1 MKFAGLALHPSRK
14 RTEKPCYPARL
25 TSPIHHD
32 TMNTNLRATIYFAAI
47 LLIAPLLAAAKTPA
61 TPEKLNQLYAEYWEE
76 SLQANPLRA
85 TYIGDNR
92 FNDRFGP
99 VTSAE
104 RRESTRRMAE
114 KYLVR
119 TAEFDPAG
127 LPAEDRISYDLLR
140 YNLQQSLDALKYP
153 AHLVP
158 INQMF
163 GQHLSFAQL
172 GSGRSAQPFRTVKD
186 YDNWLA
192 RAASFPAV
200 IDDWIA
206 DMKEGIKAGVVLPKA
221 LVRPMLP
228 QVESLATDDL
238 DKNIYMS
245 PVKKFPAGVSDDEQ
259 KRLTAA
265 YTKLVRE
272 TMAPAHR
279 KLLAFL
285 RETYL
290 PASRDSVGLSAIPG
304 GKAWYAFQA
313 KSSTTTDLTPEA
325 IHQIGLDEVAR
336 IRALL
341 ETAKTRVGFKG
352 TLKEFLAHLNTAPEL
367 RFKTREEIQAAYE
380 SLRPR
385 VDAKVPAFFGRLPK
399 TPFEIRPVEAFREV
413 AAAPAQYSGGSAD
426 GSRPGI
432 FYYNAYQPETRTR
445 FTTTA
450 FFLHEAIPGHHFETS
465 LAREHPSLP
474 AFRRFGGSGAYGE
487 GWGLYSE
494 LLGEEMG
501 LYDSWQYVG
510 RLTAEIWRAVR
521 LVVDTGIHAKG
532 WTREQAI
539 AYFMDNVPQGE
550 IVATQEV
557 ERYIGVPGQALSYKI
572 GEIKIRE
579 LRTRAEKAL
588 GKKFDIREF
597 HDEILTHGSVPLAVL
612 EAAVDR
618 WIAAKGRG

>member
-1 MKFAGLALHPSRK
+1 MITSLRSTVFLATFFLVA
-14 RTEKPCYPARL
+14 PA
-25 TSPIHHD
+25 
-32 TMNTNLRATIYFAAI
+32 
-47 LLIAPLLAAAKTPA
+47 LAMAKTPA
-61 TPEKLNQLYAEYWEE
+61 TPERLNQLYAEYWEE
-76 SLQANPLRA
+76 NLQANPMLA
-85 TYIGDNR
+85 TRIGDNR
-92 FNDRFGP
+92 FNDRYGA

-104 RRESTRRMAE
+104 RRAISKRMAE
-114 KYLVR
+114 KYLAR

-140 YNLQQSLDALKYP
+140 YDLQQSLDALKFP
-153 AHLVP
+153 THLMP
-158 INQMF
+158 INQIF
-163 GQHLSFAQL
+163 GAHLAFAQL

-186 YDNWLA
+186 YDDWLA
-192 RAASFPAV
+192 RAASFPAA

-206 DMKEGIKAGVVLPKA
+206 DMREGIKTGVVLPKA
-221 LVRPMLP
+221 LVLPILP
-228 QVESLATDDL
+228 QLEDLSRDDP
-238 DKNIYMS
+238 DKNVYFS
-245 PVKKFPAGVSDDEQ
+245 PVKKFPAGVSEDDQ

-285 RETYL
+285 RDTYL
-290 PASRDSVGLSAIPG
+290 PASRASVGLSAIPG
-304 GKAWYAFQA
+304 GPAWYAFQA
-313 KSSTTTDLTPEA
+313 KSSTTTELTPEA
-325 IHQIGLDEVAR
+325 IHKIGLDEVTR
-336 IRALL
+336 IRALF
-341 ETAKTRVGFKG
+341 EAAKARTGFKG
-352 TLKEFLAHLNTAPEL
+352 TLKEFMTHLNTAPEL
-367 RFKTREEIQAAYE
+367 RFRTREEIQAAYE

-399 TPFEIRPVEAFREV
+399 TPFEIRPIESFREV
-413 AAAPAQYSGGSAD
+413 AAAPAQYSGGLVD

-450 FFLHEAIPGHHFETS
+450 IYLHETIPGHHFENS
-465 LAREHPSLP
+465 LKIEHPSLP
-474 AFRRFGGSGAYGE
+474 AFRRYGGSGAYSE

-501 LYDSWQYVG
+501 LYDDPWQYVG
-510 RLTAEIWRAVR
+510 RLSLEIWRAVR
-521 LVVDTGIHAKG
+521 LVVDTGMHAKG

-539 AYFMDNVPQGE
+539 VYFLENVPQGE

-588 GKKFDIREF
+588 AKKFDIREF

-618 WIAAKGRG
+618 WITGKRRG

>member
-1 MKFAGLALHPSRK
+1 MTPILRSFAHL
-14 RTEKPCYPARL
+14 
-25 TSPIHHD
+25 
-32 TMNTNLRATIYFAAI
+32 FAI
-47 LLIAPLLAAAKTPA
+47 LLIAPVLAWAKTPA
-61 TPEKLNQLYAEYWEE
+61 TPEKMNQLYAEYWEE
-76 SLQANPLRA
+76 SLQTSPLRA
-85 TYIGDNR
+85 TFIGDNR
-92 FNDRFGP
+92 FNDRYGP

-104 RRESTRRMAE
+104 RRAITKSMAE
-114 KYLVR
+114 KYLAR

-140 YNLQQSLDALKYP
+140 YNLQQSLDGLKYP
-153 AHLVP
+153 AQLIP
-158 INQMF
+158 INQIF

-206 DMKEGIKAGVVLPKA
+206 DMKSGIKAGVILPKA
-221 LVRPMLP
+221 LVLPMLP
-228 QVESLATDDL
+228 QLEALGSDDL
-238 DKNIYMS
+238 DKNVYFS
-245 PVKKFPAGVSDDEQ
+245 PVKKFPAGFSEEDQ

-265 YTKLVRE
+265 YTKLVKE

-279 KLLAFL
+279 KLLAFV
-285 RETYL
+285 RDTYL
-290 PASRDSVGLSAIPG
+290 PASRASVGLSAIPG
-304 GKAWYAFQA
+304 GPAWYAFQA
-313 KSSTTTDLTPEA
+313 RSSTTTDLSPEV
-325 IHQIGLDEVAR
+325 IHKIGLDEVAR
-336 IRALL
+336 IRALF
-341 ETAKTRVGFKG
+341 EKAKDRAGFKG
-352 TLKEFLAHLNTAPEL
+352 TLKEFMAHLNTAPEL
-367 RFKTREEIQAAYE
+367 RFKNREEIQAAYE

-413 AAAPAQYSGGSAD
+413 SAAPAQYSGGSAD

-450 FFLHEAIPGHHFETS
+450 FFVHEAIPGHHFETS

-474 AFRRFGGSGAYGE
+474 SFRRFGGSGAYSE
-487 GWGLYSE
+487 GWGLYCE
-494 LLGEEMG
+494 MLGEEMG
-501 LYDSWQYVG
+501 LYDDPWQYVG
-510 RLTAEIWRAVR
+510 RLSAEIWRAVR

-539 AYFMDNVPQGE
+539 AYFMENVPQGE

-618 WIAAKGRG
+618 WIAGKVRG

>member
-1 MKFAGLALHPSRK
+1 M
-14 RTEKPCYPARL
+14 T
-25 TSPIHHD
+25 
-32 TMNTNLRATIYFAAI
+32 TNLRSTLYLAAI
-47 LLIAPLLAAAKTPA
+47 LFLAPTLALAKTPA

-76 SLQANPLRA
+76 NLQSNPVLA

-92 FNDRFGP
+92 FNDRYGA

-104 RRESTRRMAE
+104 ARANSKRLAE
-114 KYLVR
+114 KYLAR

-153 AHLVP
+153 SHLIP
-158 INQMF
+158 INQIF
-163 GQHLSFAQL
+163 GPHLLFAQL

-206 DMKEGIKAGVVLPKA
+206 DMREGIKTGVVLPKA
-221 LVRPMLP
+221 LVLPILP
-228 QVESLATDDL
+228 QLEDLARDDL
-238 DKNIYMS
+238 DKNVYFL
-245 PVKKFPAGVSDDEQ
+245 PVKKFPAGVSEDDQ

-279 KLLAFL
+279 KLLAFV
-285 RETYL
+285 RDTYL
-290 PASRDSVGLSAIPG
+290 PASRASVGLSAIPG
-304 GKAWYAFQA
+304 GPAWYAFQA
-313 KSSTTTDLTPEA
+313 KSSTTTELTPEA
-325 IHQIGLDEVAR
+325 IHKIGLDEVSR
-336 IRALL
+336 IRALF
-341 ETAKTRVGFKG
+341 EAAKARVGFKG
-352 TLKEFLAHLNTAPEL
+352 TLKEFMAHLNTAPEL

-399 TPFEIRPVEAFREV
+399 MPFEIRPVEAFREV
-413 AAAPAQYSGGSAD
+413 AAAPAQYSSGLAD

-450 FFLHEAIPGHHFETS
+450 FFVHEAIPGHHFESS
-465 LAREHPSLP
+465 LKIEHPSLP
-474 AFRRFGGSGAYGE
+474 AFRRFGGSGAYSE
-487 GWGLYSE
+487 GWGLYCE
-494 LLGEEMG
+494 MLGEEMG
-501 LYDSWQYVG
+501 LYDDPWQYVG
-510 RLTAEIWRAVR
+510 RLSAEIWRAVR
-521 LVVDTGIHAKG
+521 LVVDTGLHAKG

-539 AYFMDNVPQGE
+539 AYFLENVPQGE
-550 IVATQEV
+550 VVATQEV
-557 ERYIGVPGQALSYKI
+557 ERYIGIPGQALSYKI

-579 LRTRAEKAL
+579 LRTRAEKSL

-618 WIAAKGRG
+618 WIAGKGRR

>member
-1 MKFAGLALHPSRK
+1 
-14 RTEKPCYPARL
+14 
-25 TSPIHHD
+25 
-32 TMNTNLRATIYFAAI
+32 MNANLRSSIYLAAI
-47 LLIAPLLAAAKTPA
+47 FLIAPVLALAKTPA
-61 TPEKLNQLYAEYWEE
+61 MPEKLNQLYAEYWEE
-76 SLQANPLRA
+76 NLQANPILA
-85 TYIGDNR
+85 TFTGDNR
-92 FNDRFGP
+92 FNDRYAA

-104 RRESTRRMAE
+104 RRATSKRIAE
-114 KYLVR
+114 KYLAR

-127 LPAEDRISYDLLR
+127 LPAEDRISVDLLR
-140 YNLQQSLDALKYP
+140 YNLQQSLDELKFP
-153 AHLVP
+153 SHLVP
-158 INQMF
+158 INQIF
-163 GQHLSFAQL
+163 GPHLLFAQF
-172 GSGRSAQPFRTVKD
+172 GSGRAAQPFRTVKD

-192 RAASFPAV
+192 RAASIPAV
-200 IDDWIA
+200 IDGWMK
-206 DMKEGIKAGVVLPKA
+206 DMREGIKVGVVLPKA
-221 LVRPMLP
+221 LVLPMLP
-228 QVESLATDDL
+228 QLEELANDDL
-238 DKNIYMS
+238 DKNVYFS
-245 PVKKFPAGVSDDEQ
+245 PVKKFPVGVTEEEQ

-279 KLLAFL
+279 RLLTFM
-285 RETYL
+285 RDTYL

-313 KSSTTTDLTPEA
+313 KTSTTTDLTPEA
-325 IHQIGLDEVAR
+325 IHTIGLNEVAR

-341 ETAKTRVGFKG
+341 ETAKTRTGFKG
-352 TLKEFLAHLNTAPEL
+352 TLKEFIAHLNTAPEL

-380 SLRPR
+380 SLRPL
-385 VDAKVPAFFGRLPK
+385 VDARVPAFFGRLPK

-413 AAAPAQYSGGSAD
+413 AAAPAQYWGGTPD

-445 FTTTA
+445 FSITPI
-450 FFLHEAIPGHHFETS
+450 FLHEAIPGHHFEGS
-465 LAREHPSLP
+465 LSREHASLP
-474 AFRRFGGSGAYGE
+474 AFRRFGGSGAYSE

-501 LYDSWQYVG
+501 LYDDPWQYVG
-510 RLTAEIWRAVR
+510 RLSLEIWRAVR
-521 LVVDTGIHAKG
+521 LVVDTGLHAKG

-539 AYFMDNVPQGE
+539 AYFLENVPQGE

-557 ERYIGVPGQALSYKI
+557 ERYIGTPGQALSYKI

-597 HDEILTHGSVPLAVL
+597 HDEILTHGSVPLSVL

-618 WIAAKGRG
+618 WIAGKRQR